1 MEPEDIEGTEGTEG
15 TEGVKLG
22 LEDEKVISPIASLFN
37 AVMQKKEAKRFA
49 QLESEI
55 AKLAG
60 EPEDNPAV
68 DGARRIADRGGEQIV
83 SRHQPTDP
91 LYRNLHRTQ
100 PAYKEVRT
108 PDLDHW
114 NIQWLRG
121 FLSRDVAQMKMAA
134 AKANDAAGYRA
145 NETLEGVLSTT
156 AVTDGTGGHLLPQPF
171 TDVVEIAR
179 GAAAVVA
186 PLCTNFT
193 TTGATLRVP
202 TAGAVTADTAAEGAA
217 PLQGSAQVPTFTSE
231 MLILHKI
238 GARMIASDEMLEDA
252 AFNLMD
258 IYGRRAGEAIGV
270 AEDVQILTTGG
281 TSPDLTEALAGGVVT
296 SATTTVMIYED
307 LNTLFFALGK
317 AYQPNSTWLGGTL
330 VATLLSNML
339 DANGGP
345 ILRIPDRAP
354 TPVTDAT
361 PQAIGTILGRPF
373 YHVPATAGVLILG
386 DLRGYGIVRK
396 GGIVAKMSGDVGFT
410 TDTVQFKFTERVD
423 GRILDDAAMKQTDE
437 IATVA

>member
-1 MEPEDIEGTEGTEG
+1 MPPEATEEIEETERTEGTD
-15 TEGVKLG
+15 LP
-22 LEDEKVISPIASLFN
+22 LDDAKVISPIASLFN

-68 DGARRIADRGGEQIV
+68 DEAKRLGDKANERTI
-83 SRHQPTDP
+83 SRNQPTDP

-121 FLSRDVAQMKMAA
+121 FLSRDVAQMKMAT

-145 NETLEGVLSTT
+145 TTLEGVLSGTS
-156 AVTDGTGGHLLPQPF
+156 VTDGTGGHLLPQPF
-171 TDVVEIAR
+171 ADVVEIAR

-202 TAGAVTADTAAEGAA
+202 TAAAVTADTVAEGASGS
-217 PLQGSAQVPTFTSE
+217 QGEPTFVSE

-238 GARMIASDEMLEDA
+238 GVRMIASDEMLEDA

-258 IYGRRAGEAIGV
+258 IYGRRAGEGIGV
-270 AEDVQILTTGG
+270 AEDVQILTTAGS
-281 TSPDLTEALAGGVVT
+281 SPDLTEALAGGVVT

-339 DANGGP
+339 DTNGAP
-345 ILRIPDRAP
+345 ILRIPDQAP

-386 DLRGYGIVRK
+386 DLRGYGVVRK
-396 GGIVAKMSGDVGFT
+396 GGIVAKMSGDVGFA
-410 TDTVQFKFTERVD
+410 TDTVQFKFTERID
-423 GRILDDAAMKQTDE
+423 GRILDDAAMKQTDA

>member
-1 MEPEDIEGTEGTEG
+1 MDEQVEETQT
-15 TEGVKLG
+15 T

-37 AVMQKKEAKRFA
+37 TVLKKKEAKRLA

-55 AKLAG
+55 AKLAA

-68 DGARRIADRGGEQIV
+68 KDAQRIADQKNERII

-100 PAYKEVRT
+100 PAYKDVRT

-121 FLSRDVAQMKMAA
+121 FLSHDVAHMKMAA
-134 AKANDAAGYRA
+134 AKANEAAGYRA
-145 NETLEGVLSTT
+145 NTLVGVLDVSDPT
-156 AVTDGTGGHLLPQPF
+156 AITSGTGAHLLPQPF
-171 TDVVEIAR
+171 ADVVEIAR

-202 TAGAVTADTAAEGAA
+202 TAAAVTADTIAEGASGA
-217 PLQGSAQVPTFTSE
+217 QGEPTFTSE

-238 GARMIASDEMLEDA
+238 GVRMIASDEMLEDS

-258 IYGRRAGEAIGV
+258 IYGRRAGEGIGV
-270 AEDVQILTTGG
+270 AEDTQILTTGG
-281 TSPDLTEALAGGVVT
+281 TSPDLTEALSGGIVA
-296 SATTTVMIYED
+296 SATTTVMTYED

-317 AYQPNSTWLGGTL
+317 AYQPNATWLAGTL
-330 VATLLSNML
+330 VCTLLSNLM
-339 DANGGP
+339 DGNDHP
-345 ILRIPDRAP
+345 ILKIPSNAP

-361 PQAIGTILGRPF
+361 PQAIGTVLGRPI
-373 YHVPATAGVLILG
+373 YHVPATAGDLIFG
-386 DLRGYGIVRK
+386 DLRGYAVVRK
-396 GGIVAKMSGDVGFT
+396 GGIVAKMSTDVGFA
-410 TDTVQFKFTERVD
+410 TDTVQFKFTERID
-423 GRILDDAAMKQTDE
+423 GRIIDDAAIKETDA

>member
-1 MEPEDIEGTEGTEG
+1 MPPEVIEKTE
-15 TEGVKLG
+15 KI
-22 LEDEKVISPIASLFN
+22 EKAELPLDDAKKVTPIASLFN
-37 AVMQKKEAKRFA
+37 AVLEKREAKRLA

-68 DGARRIADRGGEQIV
+68 DEAKRIADQTNERII

-100 PAYKEVRT
+100 PAYKDVRT

-121 FLSRDVAQMKMAA
+121 FLSRDMAQMKMAA

-145 NETLEGVLSTT
+145 NETLEGVLSGTS
-156 AVTDGTGGHLLPQPF
+156 VTDGTGGHLLPQPF
-171 TDVVEIAR
+171 ADVVEIAR
-179 GAAAVVA
+179 GASAVVA

-202 TAGAVTADTAAEGAA
+202 TAGAVTADTFAEGAA
-217 PLQGSAQVPTFTSE
+217 PLQGAAQVPTFTSE

-238 GARMIASDEMLEDA
+238 GARMVASDEMLEDA

-281 TSPDLTEALAGGVVT
+281 SSPDLTEALVGGLVT

-339 DANGGP
+339 DTNGGP
-345 ILRIPDRAP
+345 ILRLPAAQP

-373 YHVPATAGVLILG
+373 YHVPAPAGNLILG
-386 DLRGYGIVRK
+386 DLRGYGVVRK
-396 GGIVAKMSGDVGFT
+396 GGIVAKMSGDVGFA
-410 TDTVQFKFTERVD
+410 TDTVQFKFTERID
-423 GRILDDAAMKQTDE
+423 GRILDDVAIKQTDE

>member
-1 MEPEDIEGTEGTEG
+1 MLTKEEQEAADAAEAEAATAAAR
-15 TEGVKLG
+15 KLA
-22 LEDEKVISPIASLFN
+22 DAKVISPVVSLF
-37 AVMQKKEAKRFA
+37 ATVLQKKEAKRFA
-49 QLESEI
+49 QLEAEI
-55 AKLAG
+55 AKLAL

-68 DGARRIADRGGEQIV
+68 SDARRVSDNGSEPII
-83 SRHQPTDP
+83 SRHQPSDP
-91 LYRNLHRTQ
+91 LYRTLHRTQ
-100 PAYKEVRT
+100 PHFKEVRT

-114 NIQWLRG
+114 NTQWLFG
-121 FLSRDVAQMKMAA
+121 FLSRDMAQMKMAA
-134 AKANDAAGYRA
+134 AKANEAAGYRA
-145 NETLEGVLSTT
+145 TTLEGVLSTT

-171 TDVVEIAR
+171 ADVVEIAR

-202 TAGAVTADTAAEGAA
+202 TAAAVTADTVAEGASGA
-217 PLQGSAQVPTFTSE
+217 QGEPTFTSE

-238 GARMIASDEMLEDA
+238 GVRMIASDEMLEDA

-258 IYGRRAGEAIGV
+258 IYGRRAGEGIGV
-270 AEDVQILTTGG
+270 AEDTQILTTGG

-317 AYQPNSTWLGGTL
+317 AYQPNCTWLGGTL

-339 DANGGP
+339 DANGAP
-345 ILRIPDRAP
+345 ILRIPAQAP

-361 PQAIGTILGRPF
+361 PQAIGFILGRPF

-386 DLRGYGIVRK
+386 DLRGYGVVRK
-396 GGIVAKMSGDVGFT
+396 GGIVAKMSTDVGFA
-410 TDTVQFKFTERVD
+410 TDTVQFKFTERID
-423 GRILDDAAMKQTDE
+423 GRIIDDVAIKQTDE

>member
-1 MEPEDIEGTEGTEG
+1 MPTEETEK
-15 TEGVKLG
+15 TEEIKLS
-22 LEDEKVISPIASLFN
+22 LDDEKVISPIASLFN
-37 AVMQKKEAKRFA
+37 TVLQKKEAKRLA

-55 AKLAG
+55 AKLAA

-68 DGARRIADRGGEQIV
+68 KEATRIADRANEQIIN
-83 SRHQPTDP
+83 RHQPTDP

-100 PAYKEVRT
+100 PAYKDVRT

-114 NIQWLRG
+114 NISWLRG
-121 FLSRDVAQMKMAA
+121 FLSRDTAHMKMAA
-134 AKANDAAGYRA
+134 SKANEAAGYRA
-145 NETLEGVLSTT
+145 NETLEGVLSGTS
-156 AVTDGTGGHLLPQPF
+156 VTDGTGGHLLPQPF
-171 TDVVEIAR
+171 ADVVEIAR

-231 MLILHKI
+231 MMILHKI
-238 GARMIASDEMLEDA
+238 GVRMIASDEMLEDA

-258 IYGRRAGEAIGV
+258 IYGRRAGEGIGV

-281 TSPDLTEALAGGVVT
+281 SSPDLTEQLAGGIVT
-296 SATTTVMIYED
+296 SATTTVMIFED

-317 AYQPNSTWLGGTL
+317 AYQPNSTWLAGTL
-330 VATLLSNML
+330 VMTLLSNML
-339 DANGGP
+339 DTNGAP

-361 PQAIGTILGRPF
+361 PQAIGTVLGRPIF
-373 YHVPATAGVLILG
+373 HVPATGGELILG
-386 DLRGYGIVRK
+386 DLRGYGVVRK
-396 GGIVAKMSGDVGFT
+396 GGIVAKMSTDVGFA
-410 TDTVQFKFTERVD
+410 TDTVQFKFTERID
-423 GRILDDAAMKQTDE
+423 GRILDDVAIKMTDE

>member
-1 MEPEDIEGTEGTEG
+1 MDETTDSTETTETQQED
-15 TEGVKLG
+15 KRLA
-22 LEDEKVISPIASLFN
+22 PIASLMG
-37 AVMQKKEAKRFA
+37 AVLEKREANFLA
-49 QLESEI
+49 GLEREI
-55 AKLAG
+55 ALLG
-60 EPEDNPAV
+60 VTPEDKPEVKAAQRAASGENE
-68 DGARRIADRGGEQIV
+68 RII

-100 PAYKEVRT
+100 PAYREVRT

-114 NIQWLRG
+114 NTQWLRG
-121 FLSRDVAQMKMAA
+121 FLARDMATMKMAT
-134 AKANDAAGYRA
+134 AKANEAAGYRA
-145 NETLEGVLSTT
+145 TTLEGVLDVSDPT
-156 AVTDGTGGHLLPQPF
+156 AIVDGTGGHLLPQPF
-171 TDVVEIAR
+171 ADVVEIAR
-179 GAAAVVA
+179 GAASVVA

-202 TAGAVTADTAAEGAA
+202 TAGAVTADTVAEGASGA
-217 PLQGSAQVPTFTSE
+217 QGEPTFTSE

-238 GARMIASDEMLEDA
+238 GVRMIASDEMLDDS

-258 IYGRRAGEAIGV
+258 LYGRRAGEGIGV
-270 AEDVQILTTGG
+270 AEDTQILTTGG

-317 AYQPNSTWLGGTL
+317 AYQPNATWLAGTL
-330 VATLLSNML
+330 VMTLLSNMM
-339 DANGGP
+339 DGNDHP
-345 ILRIPDRAP
+345 ILKIPSNAP

-361 PQAIGTILGRPF
+361 PQAIGTVLGRPI

-386 DLRGYGIVRK
+386 DLRGYAVVRK
-396 GGIVAKMSGDVGFT
+396 GGIVAKMSTDVGFA
-410 TDTVQFKFTERVD
+410 TDTVQFKFTERID
-423 GRILDDAAMKQTDE
+423 GRIIDDAAIKQTDE